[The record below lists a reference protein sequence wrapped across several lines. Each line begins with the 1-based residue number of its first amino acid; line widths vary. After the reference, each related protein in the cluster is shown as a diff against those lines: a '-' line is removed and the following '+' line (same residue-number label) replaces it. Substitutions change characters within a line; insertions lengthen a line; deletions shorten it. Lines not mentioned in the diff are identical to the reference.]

1 MIDDLI
7 KPNCLCSDAAVDSPE
22 KANASKTNI

>member
-7 KPNCLCSDAAVDSPE
+7 KPNFLCSDSAVDSPE